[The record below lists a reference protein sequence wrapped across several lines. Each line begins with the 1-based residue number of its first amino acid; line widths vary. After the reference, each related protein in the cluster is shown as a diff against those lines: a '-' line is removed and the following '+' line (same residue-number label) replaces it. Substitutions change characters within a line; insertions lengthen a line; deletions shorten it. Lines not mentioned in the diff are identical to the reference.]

1 MKILTV
7 DDSSVIRRVVA
18 ECLQNMGHEICFA
31 EDGRKCLQIVR
42 STAVDLILMDI
53 EMPDMNG
60 LEATTVIRQEQGD
73 NWFPIIFLTS
83 YNDDESFRDGILAG
97 GDAFLSKPL
106 NPVRLEYT
114 IMAMERIYRLRR
126 ELHTYQARLLQAN
139 AELKKLSLSDALTG
153 LANRRKFDQTLSAQF
168 ETATQS
174 KSPLSLLLCDIDFF
188 KQYNDCYGHMSGD
201 RCLSA
206 IAAAISQTLSS
217 SDDLAC
223 RYGGEEFAVI
233 LPDTGFANARETA
246 EKIRQAVLS
255 LDLSHTECDPRCV
268 TLSVGG
274 ATYAGQFESADA
286 FVDAADTALYHAK
299 NNGRNRVEFL

>member
-1 MKILTV
+1 MKVLAV
-7 DDSSVIRRVVA
+7 DDSSAIRRVVA
-18 ECLQNMGHEICFA
+18 ECLKSMGHEICFA

-60 LEATTVIRQEQGD
+60 LEATSIIRQEQGD

-83 YNDDESFRDGILAG
+83 YTDDESFRDGILAG
-97 GDAFLSKPL
+97 GDAYLPKPL

-114 IMAMERIYRLRR
+114 ILAMERIYRLRR
-126 ELHTYQARLLQAN
+126 DLHTYQSRLLQAN
-139 AELKKLSLSDALTG
+139 DELKKLSLSDALTG
-153 LANRRKFDQTLSAQF
+153 LANRRKFDQTLSKQF
-168 ETATQS
+168 ETATRS

-188 KQYNDCYGHMSGD
+188 KQYNDYYGHMSGD

-206 IAAAISQTLSS
+206 IAAAISQTLSGPG
-217 SDDLAC
+217 DLAC

-233 LPDTGFANARETA
+233 LPDTVFFNARETA
-246 EKIRQAVLS
+246 EKIRQAVLNLNLPQADCEKS
-255 LDLSHTECDPRCV
+255 CV
-268 TLSVGG
+268 TLSLGG
-274 ATYAGQFESADA
+274 ATYAGQFKSVDA
-286 FVDAADTALYHAK
+286 FVDAADTALYRAK